1 MGFVKVETQIGEKK
15 LSFEI
20 ESNGLYQINC
30 LSYVINKPDKIIEIL
45 ITDDI
50 IFILTEDRDFR
61 LGALQAPIYK
71 NERRNN
77 NLDAY
82 DWKGQHL
89 WNIGDIVGDIKTNF
103 TGATLT
109 TNKNL
114 VIEKI
119 VDVHNEYSA
128 NILICFAGA
137 YRYIIDPKNKTIISK
152 TNGKW

>member
-20 ESNGLYQINC
+20 ESTGLYQINC
-30 LSYVINKPDKIIEIL
+30 LSYVINKLDNITEIL
-45 ITDDI
+45 IADDI
-50 IFILTEDRDFR
+50 ILILTEDRDFR
-61 LGALQAPIYK
+61 IGSLQAPFYK
-71 NERRNN
+71 DERRIN

-82 DWKGQHL
+82 DWKGHHL

-103 TGATLT
+103 TGATFT
-109 TNKNL
+109 TNNKL
-114 VIEKI
+114 IVDKI

-137 YRYIIDPKNKTIISK
+137 YRFIIDPINKTIISK